1 MKKML
6 FIAVTSLSLT
16 ACASWQG
23 GSEYDKLAAQVAS
36 EVELAKKTGFLWSN
50 TEKFVKDAE
59 EAKNAGDMDKAMKDL
74 KKALFEAKQAQVQAK
89 EQANAR
95 APF

>member
-6 FIAVTSLSLT
+6 FAAVISLSLT
-16 ACASWQG
+16 ACASWWG
-23 GSEYDKLAAQVAS
+23 DTEYDKLSAQVTS
-36 EVELAKKTGFLWSN
+36 EIELAKKTGFLWSN
-50 TEKFVKDAE
+50 TEKFVASAE
-59 EAKNAGDMDKAMKDL
+59 KAKQAGDMDKAMKDL

-89 EQANAR
+89 EQANAK

>member
-1 MKKML
+1 ML
-6 FIAVTSLSLT
+6 FAAVISLNLT
-16 ACASWQG
+16 ACASWWG
-23 GSEYDKLAAQVAS
+23 DSEYDTLSAQVAS
-36 EVELAKKTGFLWSN
+36 EIELAKKTGFLWTN
-50 TEKFVKDAE
+50 TEKFVADAE
-59 EAKNAGDMDKAMKDL
+59 KAKQAGDMDQAMKKL

>member
-6 FIAVTSLSLT
+6 FAAVISLSLT
-16 ACASWQG
+16 ACASWWG
-23 GSEYDKLAAQVAS
+23 DTEYDKLSAQVNS
-36 EVELAKKTGFLWSN
+36 EIELAKKTGFLWTN
-50 TEKFVKDAE
+50 TEGFVKKAE
-59 EAKNAGDMDKAMKDL
+59 AAKGDGKMDEAVKLL
-74 KKALFEAKQAQVQAK
+74 KKALFEAQQAQVQAK